1 MVAYS
6 FKSSFL
12 DAIHVGEKRQTIR
25 LPRKRHA
32 RAGEAL
38 QFFTGPR
45 MKPVRI
51 GEAVCQSVCEVRL
64 DFDKHEI
71 VLDDAI
77 AIASPA
83 ELNAF
88 AVRDGFRCDNGQAG
102 VDGAWHF
109 MSRWWRQTH
118 PGQPVFVGVMID
130 WGQSFEPALG
140 FSPCAVFSRREIFE

>member
-1 MVAYS
+1 VVAYS

-12 DAIHVGEKRQTIR
+12 DPIFVGEKRQTIR

-32 RAGEAL
+32 CPGEAL

-64 DFDKHEI
+64 DFDKHEV

-77 AIASPA
+77 SIVDRA

-102 VDGAWHF
+102 VDGAWCF
-109 MSRWWRQTH
+109 MSRWWRLTH
-118 PGQPVFVGVMID
+118 PDQPVFLGVLINWD
-130 WGQSFEPALG
+130 QSFEPTPG
-140 FSPCAVFSRREIFE
+140 FSPEIVFSRREIVE